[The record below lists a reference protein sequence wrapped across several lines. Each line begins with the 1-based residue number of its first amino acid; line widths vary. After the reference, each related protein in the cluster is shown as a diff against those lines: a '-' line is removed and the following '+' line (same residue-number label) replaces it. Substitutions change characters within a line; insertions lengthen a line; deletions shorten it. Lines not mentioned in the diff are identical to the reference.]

1 MTKEEII
8 RRVELE
14 DLLKDE
20 SLDEEHLREL
30 IFD

>member
-1 MTKEEII
+1 MNEQEIA
-8 RRVELE
+8 RRVALE

-20 SLDEEHLREL
+20 HLDEEHLREL

>member
-1 MTKEEII
+1 MTKEEIL

-20 SLDEEHLREL
+20 HLDEDHLREL

>member
-1 MTKEEII
+1 MSEQEIV
-8 RRVELE
+8 RCVELD

>member
-1 MTKEEII
+1 MNEQEIA
-8 RRVELE
+8 RRVALE

-20 SLDEEHLREL
+20 QLDNDHLREL